1 MMRSKDHMR
10 SRPRPLA
17 EGGEW
22 VTVIDSLLD
31 HKKLIAATTAI
42 ALLIGLA
49 YAFLSPPIYEA
60 DALIKVG
67 DTTDMT
73 PPIAADALSY
83 YVAPPLNERSSAESE
98 VQIIGSRNTVSQAV
112 SDRKLYI
119 ETLPR
124 YFPLIGAF
132 IARHN
137 DGLSSPGVL
146 GLGGY
151 AWGREKIEVDS
162 FEVPEKLLRE
172 PFALRFVGDGRYELS
187 GSGLKST
194 VTGRIGVQERFQST
208 DGPLTLLVASIDSN
222 PGGEFTI
229 TRESEQQLVDEL
241 RRNLKVVEQGT
252 KSNVVK
258 ASLRGRDPAVVAMTV
273 KAIVDQYV
281 AWNKNR
287 KAKLAEDSLSYL
299 SQAIPDM
306 ENKVKE
312 AESAYNSYRN
322 KKGLLDI
329 NQDERLLAEQIADN
343 TSELLALK
351 RKRRELSVTLAEKN
365 PNVVAVDEQ
374 IGATEREID
383 RLKSR
388 VRAMPADEQ
397 GALELLRK
405 VKGNTD
411 LYLAMRKYGEEMRLV
426 SAGKTG
432 TAEIIDPVEV
442 PKRPVWP
449 VKWMVML
456 ASLAMGLALGGGS
469 AVVRDRLL
477 RGVTDTDDIESSTG
491 LNVYATIPL
500 SRKQTEI
507 ARRADSSLPQQLP
520 LAVAYPRDPAVES
533 LRMFRPALQ
542 LLMAASPNN
551 VVMLA
556 GPLPGIGKSFLS
568 ANLATVLAAGGKRV
582 LLIDGDL
589 RKGQLYRHFRATP
602 AAGFSDVLSNL
613 LSFDEAITKGV
624 APNLDLLQTGV
635 YPLNAADLLMGE
647 RFKDIVGQASRAYD
661 IVLIDAPAVLA
672 ISDAGVM
679 APAAGSIF
687 LVAHFAETLVGE
699 IDASI
704 KRLTRSG
711 ARISGILLN
720 GVSVHNSNYALA
732 RRYGTHAYVAY
743 RYDSDQR

>member
-1 MMRSKDHMR
+1 MRSKDHMH

-17 EGGEW
+17 EGGDL

-31 HKKLIAATTAI
+31 HKKLIATTTAI
-42 ALLIGLA
+42 ALLIGCG

-67 DTTDMT
+67 DGTDMT
-73 PPIAADALSY
+73 PPIAADAWSY

-98 VQIIGSRNTVSQAV
+98 IQIIGSRNIVSEGV
-112 SDRKLYI
+112 SDKKLYI
-119 ETLPR
+119 EARPL

-137 DGLSSPGVL
+137 DGLSLPGVF

-151 AWGREKIEVDS
+151 VWGREKIEVDS

-172 PFALRFVGDGRYELS
+172 PFVLRFVGNGRYELS
-187 GSGLKST
+187 GSGLESAAS
-194 VTGRIGVQERFQST
+194 GRIGVQERFEST
-208 DGPLTLLVASIDSN
+208 DGPLSLLVTSIDSN

-229 TRESEQQLVDEL
+229 TRESEQRLVDEL
-241 RRNLKVVEQGT
+241 RHNLKVVEQGT
-252 KSNVVK
+252 KSNVIK
-258 ASLRGRDPAVVAMTV
+258 ASLRGRDPAVVAETV

-281 AWNKNR
+281 AWNKDR
-287 KAKLAEDSLSYL
+287 KAKLAKDSLSYL
-299 SQAIPDM
+299 GKAIPEM

-312 AESAYNSYRN
+312 AESAYNSYRDQ
-322 KKGLLDI
+322 KGLLDI
-329 NQDERLLAEQIADN
+329 NQEERLLVEQIADN
-343 TSELLALK
+343 SSNLLALK
-351 RKRRELSVTLAEKN
+351 HKRRELSATLSQAN
-365 PNVVAVDEQ
+365 PNVVAVDDQ
-374 IGATEREID
+374 IEGTEREID
-383 RLKSR
+383 KLKSR
-388 VRAMPADEQ
+388 VRAMPKDEQ

-411 LYLAMRKYGEEMRLV
+411 LYLAMRKYEEEMRLV

-456 ASLAMGLALGGGS
+456 ASLAIGLALGGGW

-491 LNVYATIPL
+491 LNVYATIPM
-500 SRKQTEI
+500 SKKQTEI
-507 ARRADSSLPQQLP
+507 VRRADSSLPQQLP

-589 RKGQLYRHFRATP
+589 RKGRLDRHFGATR

-613 LSFDEAITKGV
+613 MPFDEAITKGV

-635 YPLNAADLLMGE
+635 YPRNAADLLMSE
-647 RFKDIVGQASRAYD
+647 RFKEIVGQASRAYD

-679 APAAGSIF
+679 APVAGSIF

-699 IDASI
+699 IDASV

-720 GVSVHNSNYALA
+720 GVRVHNSNYALA

>member
-1 MMRSKDHMR
+1 MH

-17 EGGEW
+17 EGGDL

-42 ALLIGLA
+42 ALLIGCG
-49 YAFLSPPIYEA
+49 YAFLSPPMYKA
-60 DALIKVG
+60 DALIKVA
-67 DTTDMT
+67 DATDMT

-83 YVAPPLNERSSAESE
+83 YVAPALNERSSAESE
-98 VQIIGSRNTVSQAV
+98 IQIIGSRNIVSEAV
-112 SDRKLYI
+112 SDKKLYI
-119 ETLPR
+119 EARPL

-132 IARHN
+132 IARHS
-137 DGLSSPGVL
+137 DGLSSPGVF

-151 AWGREKIEVDS
+151 VWGREKIEVDS

-172 PFALRFVGDGRYELS
+172 PFVLRFAGNGRYELS
-187 GSGLKST
+187 GSGLKSAN
-194 VTGRIGVQERFQST
+194 GRIGVQERFEST
-208 DGPLTLLVASIDSN
+208 DGPLSLLVTSIDSN

-229 TRESEQQLVDEL
+229 TRESEQRLVDEL
-241 RRNLKVVEQGT
+241 RRDLKVVEQGT
-252 KSNVVK
+252 RSNVIK
-258 ASLRGRDPAVVAMTV
+258 ASLRGYDPAVLAETV
-273 KAIVDQYV
+273 KAIVDRYI
-281 AWNKNR
+281 AWNKDR

-299 SQAIPDM
+299 SKAIPEM
-306 ENKVKE
+306 ENKVQA
-312 AESAYNSYRN
+312 AESAYNSYRDQ
-322 KKGLLDI
+322 KGLLDI
-329 NQDERLLAEQIADN
+329 NQEEQLLVQQIADN
-343 TSELLALK
+343 SSDLLALQ
-351 RKRRELSVTLAEKN
+351 RKRREFSATLSETN
-365 PNVVAVDEQ
+365 PNVVAVDQQ
-374 IGATEREID
+374 IEATEREID
-383 RLKSR
+383 KLKSR
-388 VRAMPADEQ
+388 VRAMPKDEQ

-411 LYLAMRKYGEEMRLV
+411 LYLAMRKYEEEMRLV
-426 SAGKTG
+426 SAGKAG

-456 ASLAMGLALGGGS
+456 ASLAIGLALGGGW

-500 SRKQTEI
+500 SKKQTEI
-507 ARRADSSLPQQLP
+507 MRRADSGLPQQLP
-520 LAVAYPRDPAVES
+520 LAVACPRDPAVES

-568 ANLATVLAAGGKRV
+568 ANLATVLASGGKRV

-589 RKGQLYRHFRATP
+589 RKGELYRHFGATR
-602 AAGFSDVLSNL
+602 AAGFSDVLSNVMPL
-613 LSFDEAITKGV
+613 DEAITKGV
-624 APNLDLLQTGV
+624 ASNLDLLQTGV
-635 YPLNAADLLMGE
+635 YPPDAADLLMSE
-647 RFKDIVGQASRAYD
+647 RFKEIVAQASRAYD
-661 IVLIDAPAVLA
+661 VVLIDAPAVLA

-679 APAAGSIF
+679 APVAGSIF

-699 IDASI
+699 LDASV

-720 GVSVHNSNYALA
+720 GVRVHNSNYALA
-732 RRYGTHAYVAY
+732 RRYGTQAYVAY